1 MSQNSPGRPLVSTI
15 ITTYYR
21 NELLRGAIQSALDL
35 HYDPI
40 ETIVVDDSGEAHAR
54 PVVEEFD
61 DVVYVPLE
69 RNRGVDAA
77 RNVGLDH
84 SNGEYVQ
91 FLDDDDRLCENK
103 VEAQL
108 PLFEESVGVVHSSH
122 RLLDNGEV
130 RIPDNGLRGDVLEYA
145 LRTRPSPPICSLL
158 IRRTELE
165 RIRPL
170 PENRGRADVDILVI
184 ELGLLTE
191 FEFVPEPLVQIRLED
206 GKEYSLK
213 DYPMGTE
220 SRRLLLERYQD
231 LYDEYP
237 RDVRE
242 EVLTKLNRAEAYHLI
257 REHWWSLRAIR
268 SLAWLT
274 IHDRDNRAT
283 HAFALLAALLG
294 RPSVVVG
301 SRVYHGLKR
310 RFSRLTPVGS
320 Q

>member
-1 MSQNSPGRPLVSTI
+1 MTQDSPERPLVSTV

-21 NELLRGAIQSALDL
+21 NELLREAIQSALDL
-35 HYDPI
+35 RYDPI
-40 ETIVVDDSGEAHAR
+40 EIIVVDDSGEAHAR

-69 RNRGVDAA
+69 RNRGIDAA

-84 SNGEYVQ
+84 VSGEYVQ

-103 VEAQL
+103 IEAQL
-108 PLFEESVGVVHSSH
+108 PLFEESVGVVHSGH
-122 RLLDNGEV
+122 RVID
-130 RIPDNGLRGDVLEYA
+130 RGDVLEYA
-145 LRTRPSPPICSLL
+145 LRTRVSPSICSLL
-158 IRRTELE
+158 IRRAELE
-165 RIRPL
+165 QVRPL
-170 PENRGRADVDILVI
+170 PDNRGRADVDILVI

-191 FEFVPEPLVQIRLED
+191 FEFVPEPLVEIRLES

-213 DYPMGTE
+213 DYPMGVE
-220 SRRLLLERYQD
+220 SRRLLLERYRD
-231 LYDEYP
+231 LYDEFP

-242 EVLTKLNRAEAYHLI
+242 EVLTKINRADAYHLI
-257 REHWWSLRAIR
+257 RSRWWSPKAIK

-274 IHDRDNRAT
+274 IHDPKDRTT
-283 HAFALLAALLG
+283 HVLALIAALLG
-294 RPSVVVG
+294 RPIVVVG

-310 RFSRLTPVGS
+310 RFSRPRPVGG